1 MSLCLRGKGA
11 AIIFL
16 PRRHKDTKE
25 SQREFTFERYSS
37 KQSIFFPNHIEVFH
51 FCFVLQ
57 VLQHDMNG
65 MNEELIIKYLQGQC
79 TAEEEDLF
87 LKWLQES
94 SENKKFFSEQ
104 KALLNYRK
112 VKHFGTDEQLNQA
125 AARFHANVRHA
136 ESRRKKQV
144 YLRFARYAAV
154 LLFLLA
160 VPTLLYKTGY
170 LSSSSELI
178 TVSIGQTDSTRFVPL
193 SDGSRVWLNSHSSIT
208 YPKSFSKNE
217 RNVQLTGEAYFEV
230 SHDSLHPFKVQTDNI
245 QVKVL
250 GTSFN
255 VRAYSSKKNTETIL
269 VEGKVVIQNKQGNN
283 LAMLAPGQMAG
294 YDKTSQYLSI
304 KAVDP
309 DEYTAWRHGLI
320 VFTNTTLDD
329 ITGKLSELYQVHFT
343 IEGTRPVNTSYNFSF
358 RKGQSIDKVL
368 EMLSFIAPIKY
379 KVQEKEIVVTVL

>member
-1 MSLCLRGKGA
+1 
-11 AIIFL
+11 
-16 PRRHKDTKE
+16 
-25 SQREFTFERYSS
+25 
-37 KQSIFFPNHIEVFH
+37 
-51 FCFVLQ
+51 
-57 VLQHDMNG
+57 
-65 MNEELIIKYLQGQC
+65 MNEEIIIKYLQGQC
-79 TAEEEDLF
+79 TPEEEDLF

-94 SENKKFFSEQ
+94 SENKKFFYEQ

-125 AARFHANVRHA
+125 TAKFYSNVRRS

-154 LLFLLA
+154 VLFLLA
-160 VPTLLYKTGY
+160 VPALLYKAGY
-170 LSSSSELI
+170 LSSGSELI
-178 TVSIGQTDSTRFVPL
+178 TVSIAQTDSTKFVPL
-193 SDGSRVWLNSHSSIT
+193 SDGSRVWLNSNSSIT
-208 YPKSFSKNE
+208 YPESFSKSE

-230 SHDSLHPFKVQTDNI
+230 SHDSLHPFKVQTHNI

-255 VRAYSSKKNTETIL
+255 VRSYSSEKNTETTL

-283 LAMLAPGQMAG
+283 LAMLAPGQMAE
-294 YDKTSQYLSI
+294 YDKTNQYLAV

-309 DEYTAWRHGLI
+309 DGYTAWRRGLM
-320 VFTNTTLDD
+320 VFTNATLDD

-343 IEGTRPVNTSYNFSF
+343 IKGARPEHTSYNFSF

-379 KVQEKEIVVTVL
+379 KVEGKEIFITAL